1 MPGRLLPRQFYA
13 RDALDVA
20 RDLLG
25 QEIWHGRVGLRITEV
40 EAYRYPDDTA
50 NHSRAGLTAR
60 NAAMWGPPGRAYV
73 YLCYGLHQ
81 LLNLVTNR
89 EGEAAAVLQPG
100 VTLRDAHAVA
110 ADSLERAGGLRL
122 ARQQRA
128 RNVDRHRVVAVVP
141 QQVEG
146 QRAAAKQV
154 VADHEAPD
162 EVVGAQQVERA
173 GHRLA
178 VEIAGLVHARLER
191 GDALIDGDRRLDW
204 RTLED
209 RVARSA
215 GWLEAQVAL
224 LDREARRL
232 VCQSLILIQAALTPP
247 MFDHDPARGKTPLSW
262 AFNPNLCERFP
273 GAAAKR
279 KRCLERLTIGRAM

>member
-89 EGEAAAVLQPG
+89 EGEAAAVLIRSCEPLAGQATIRRRRGGKDGPVLLTGPG
-100 VTLRDAHAVA
+100 KVGQALGVDTTFGGHPLYR
-110 ADSLERAGGLRL
+110 RGGLEVREGTP
-122 ARQQRA
+122 
-128 RNVDRHRVVAVVP
+128 VTDVAVGARVGIGYAAP
-141 QQVEG
+141 EHQQ
-146 QRAAAKQV
+146 
-154 VADHEAPD
+154 
-162 EVVGAQQVERA
+162 AQW
-173 GHRLA
+173 RLA
-178 VEIAGLVHARLER
+178 VAESPWVSHARELR
-191 GDALIDGDRRLDW
+191 
-204 RTLED
+204 
-209 RVARSA
+209 RSA
-215 GWLEAQVAL
+215 
-224 LDREARRL
+224 
-232 VCQSLILIQAALTPP
+232 S
-247 MFDHDPARGKTPLSW
+247 
-262 AFNPNLCERFP
+262 
-273 GAAAKR
+273 
-279 KRCLERLTIGRAM
+279 